1 MNKKILPSKIRD
13 IVISSLEELKAIN
26 PVSIN
31 VKKISNFTDYMLIA
45 SGTSNRHIKSVGD
58 RVMEDL
64 RDIDIKPLGIEG
76 AGSDEWVLID
86 LGVVVLHLMSEKAR
100 SYYDLESLWDPDLIK

>member
-64 RDIDIKPLGIEG
+64 RDMDIKPLGI
-76 AGSDEWVLID
+76 
-86 LGVVVLHLMSEKAR
+86 
-100 SYYDLESLWDPDLIK
+100 

>member
-64 RDIDIKPLGIEG
+64 RDKDINPLGIEG

-86 LGVVVLHLMSEKAR
+86 LGVVVLNLMSEKAR

>member
-1 MNKKILPSKIRD
+1 MTPLKIKN
-13 IVISSLEELKAIN
+13 IVFSSLDELKAED

-45 SGTSNRHIKSVGD
+45 SGTSNRHIKSVGE

-64 RDIDIKPLGIEG
+64 RDKDIKPLGIEG
-76 AGSDEWVLID
+76 AGSDEWVLICLLYTSPSPRD
-86 LGVVVLHLMSEKAR
+86 RG
-100 SYYDLESLWDPDLIK
+100 

>member
-1 MNKKILPSKIRD
+1 
-13 IVISSLEELKAIN
+13 
-26 PVSIN
+26 
-31 VKKISNFTDYMLIA
+31 
-45 SGTSNRHIKSVGD
+45 
-58 RVMEDL
+58 MEDL
-64 RDIDIKPLGIEG
+64 RDKDIKPLGIEG